1 MQHADW
7 ERNQNQKMGV
17 TIVARGITRNLQ
29 RGVHGRQMADNSD
42 MAHFDSRKEIGE
54 AWIGPEKRKIIWR
67 GRTDLGDGFHV
78 QEEVDRK

>member
-1 MQHADW
+1 
-7 ERNQNQKMGV
+7 
-17 TIVARGITRNLQ
+17 
-29 RGVHGRQMADNSD
+29 MAIR
-42 MAHFDSRKEIGE
+42 AYCYTHFDSRKEIGE